1 MNDLNLLPKIP
12 RTVKYFIPL
21 LSLIL
26 LLFVSACVVLWS
38 WSDRVQRIRSE
49 RAAEYK
55 LEAAKLQT
63 LENKT
68 RIKTEDQNLNK
79 LIGEFAK
86 LNAERRDWTP
96 VLVAIASE
104 LPAGARLKTAA
115 AESDTLKLTVQFL
128 TLEEAGQYELRL
140 ANNPLFQKAAL
151 TVIEA
156 KAVVAGANAGIYEEQ
171 LEVKLAPIQK

>member
-21 LSLIL
+21 LTLIL
-26 LLFVSACVVLWS
+26 LLFVSACAALWS
-38 WSDRVQRIRSE
+38 WSDRVQRVRSGLE
-49 RAAEYK
+49 AEYK

-79 LIGEFAK
+79 LIAEFAK

-96 VLVAIASE
+96 VLVAISTE

-140 ANNPLFQKAAL
+140 SSNPLFQGAAL
-151 TVIEA
+151 SVIEA
-156 KAVVAGANAGIYEEQ
+156 KAVAADANAGIYEEQ
-171 LEVKLAPIQK
+171 LEVKLAPNQK